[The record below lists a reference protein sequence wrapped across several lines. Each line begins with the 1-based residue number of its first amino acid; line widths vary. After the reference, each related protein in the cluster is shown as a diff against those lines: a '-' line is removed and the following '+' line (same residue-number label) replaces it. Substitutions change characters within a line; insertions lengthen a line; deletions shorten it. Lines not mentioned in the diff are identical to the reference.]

1 MEPGQTLA
9 DVLAYRDPLYRK
21 YADLIVDC
29 PPGQPLDQTV
39 QLVRTALTE
48 SGLFR

>member
-9 DVLAYRDPLYRK
+9 DVLAFRDPLYRK
-21 YADLIVDC
+21 YSNLIVDC

-39 QLVRTALTE
+39 QLVRTALKD
-48 SGLFR
+48 SGLLP